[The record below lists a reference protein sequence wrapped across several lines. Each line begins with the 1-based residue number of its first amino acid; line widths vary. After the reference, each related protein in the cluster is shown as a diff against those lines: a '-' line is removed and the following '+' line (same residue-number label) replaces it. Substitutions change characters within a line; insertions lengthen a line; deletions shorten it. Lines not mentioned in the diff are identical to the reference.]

1 MVDEDRLDTVENT
14 GVGPL
19 QQLDG
24 GARAVAREE
33 RDDLIRRPTRGEW

>member
-19 QQLDG
+19 QQSEG
-24 GARAVAREE
+24 GVRTVAREE
-33 RDDLIRRPTRGEW
+33 RDDLIRRPTRDEW